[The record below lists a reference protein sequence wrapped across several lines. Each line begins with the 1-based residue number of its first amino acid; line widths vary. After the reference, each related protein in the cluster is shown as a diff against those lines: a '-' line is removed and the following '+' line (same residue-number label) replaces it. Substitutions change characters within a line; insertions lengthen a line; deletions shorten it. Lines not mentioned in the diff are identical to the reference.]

1 MSIFFLGILLTVEVL
16 QQIPANNITFCEGPA
31 KHGKQKKKKGR
42 SHPGFWV
49 YAVQLKNISRKIY

>member
-1 MSIFFLGILLTVEVL
+1 M
-16 QQIPANNITFCEGPA
+16 IPFDEEPE

-42 SHPGFWV
+42 SHPGFWI